1 MLNSPRS
8 MPITMATLRRLL
20 SNSRLGKVS
29 TPTTLIA
36 RNFCHRATQPRVLQ
50 ALPTSKAIPIVSTS
64 TIENVFLRGYATTTT
79 KKRPAKKKT
88 TATKKKAPAKK
99 VTRKTKKKTVAKK
112 KKPVKKRKV
121 AAKPKK
127 PARPQVIKVPSSRGI
142 SGYIVFLQA
151 QLKSITGP
159 GAAGRLTDAVKEW
172 KALSD
177 TEKQVN
183 TALIAQRTDRL
194 NRLGTLVPSQS
205 MHLGNKN
212 TII

>member
-1 MLNSPRS
+1 
-8 MPITMATLRRLL
+8 MAALRRLL
-20 SNSRLGKVS
+20 SNSRSSLSGKVPI
-29 TPTTLIA
+29 PTTLTT
-36 RNFCHRATQPRVLQ
+36 RNLSHLAIQPRVVQVLS
-50 ALPTSKAIPIVSTS
+50 ASNAIPIVSTS
-64 TIENVFLRGYATTTT
+64 TVENVFLRGYATTTT
-79 KKRPAKKKT
+79 KKGATSTRKTTAKKK

-99 VTRKTKKKTVAKK
+99 ATKKAKKKTVAK

-127 PARPQVIKVPSSRGI
+127 PARPDVIKLPSSRGI
-142 SGYIVFLQA
+142 SGYIVFLQT
-151 QLKSITGP
+151 QLKSIPGP

-183 TALIAQRTDRL
+183 IALITQRTDRFI
-194 NRLGTLVPSQS
+194 RLGTLVRNQL
-205 MHLGNKN
+205 MHLVNRS